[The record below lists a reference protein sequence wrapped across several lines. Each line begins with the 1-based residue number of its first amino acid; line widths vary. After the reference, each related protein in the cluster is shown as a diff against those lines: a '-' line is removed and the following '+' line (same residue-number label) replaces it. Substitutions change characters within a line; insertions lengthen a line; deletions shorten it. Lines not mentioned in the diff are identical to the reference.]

1 MNYFH
6 MQIVNLCFMAVNQ
19 EFKNLINRIK
29 YEYSLNQS
37 QIADRLGVKK
47 TYLSDM
53 INGRV
58 PYNETMN
65 KKINDVFPLPPM
77 NKVHIQKEDT
87 LEISTSDIKEGD
99 YSGTLVY
106 YMDETCGTY
115 GRDIYFTQE
124 DIIGS
129 VNLPGINKESKIIRA
144 NGDSMEPKVYDGNMV
159 VIREIHNW
167 DDIFYGQMYLILLDE
182 YRMIKYIRRYEQ
194 DETNY
199 IILRS
204 ENPLYDDI
212 KLHKNKI
219 RKLFVVENVL
229 SVKTQL

>member
-1 MNYFH
+1 
-6 MQIVNLCFMAVNQ
+6 
-19 EFKNLINRIK
+19 
-29 YEYSLNQS
+29 
-37 QIADRLGVKK
+37 
-47 TYLSDM
+47 
-53 INGRV
+53 
-58 PYNETMN
+58 
-65 KKINDVFPLPPM
+65 
-77 NKVHIQKEDT
+77 
-87 LEISTSDIKEGD
+87 
-99 YSGTLVY
+99 
-106 YMDETCGTY
+106 MDATCGTDD
-115 GRDIYFTQE
+115 RDIYFTQE

>member
-1 MNYFH
+1 
-6 MQIVNLCFMAVNQ
+6 MAINQ
-19 EFKNLINRIK
+19 EFKNLISRIK

-37 QIADRLGVKK
+37 QIADSLGVKK

-65 KKINDVFPLPPM
+65 KKVNDVFPLPPM

-87 LEISTSDIKEGD
+87 LKISTSDIKEGD

-106 YMDETCGTY
+106 DMDATCGTDD
-115 GRDIYFTQE
+115 RDIYFTQE

>member
-6 MQIVNLCFMAVNQ
+6 IQTVNLCFMAVNQ
-19 EFKNLINRIK
+19 EFKNTINRIK

-65 KKINDVFPLPPM
+65 KKVNDVFPLPPM

-87 LEISTSDIKEGD
+87 LKISTSDIKEGD

-106 YMDETCGTY
+106 DMDATCGTDD
-115 GRDIYFTQE
+115 RDIYFTQE

-167 DDIFYGQMYLILLDE
+167 DDIFYGQMYLILIDE
-182 YRMIKYIRRYEQ
+182 
-194 DETNY
+194 
-199 IILRS
+199 
-204 ENPLYDDI
+204 
-212 KLHKNKI
+212 
-219 RKLFVVENVL
+219 
-229 SVKTQL
+229 

>member
-6 MQIVNLCFMAVNQ
+6 IQTVNLCFMAVNQ
-19 EFKNLINRIK
+19 EFKNIINRIK

-65 KKINDVFPLPPM
+65 KKSMMFSLAANE
-77 NKVHIQKEDT
+77 QSSYTKEDT
-87 LEISTSDIKEGD
+87 LKISTSDIKEGD

-106 YMDETCGTY
+106 DMDATCGTDD
-115 GRDIYFTQE
+115 RDIYFTQE